1 MTLYFITGNKNKFFE
16 AKQIL
21 GNIEHIDLDL
31 KEIQDLDARNVIKA
45 KLFEALKHKEGEF
58 IVEGTSVYLNCLGG
72 LPGPLAKH
80 FLETLGLNKLVDI
93 TKKYND
99 NKAQVKSIVG
109 YAKNKEEIYFFEG
122 VVDGS
127 IVPSRGDDGFG
138 WDPIFMPN
146 GYNQTFAQLG
156 QETKNKISMRR
167 IALGKLKEFLDKKS

>member
-1 MTLYFITGNKNKFFE
+1 MTLCFITSNKNKFKE

-21 GNIEHIDLDL
+21 GDITHEDIDLP
-31 KEIQDLDARNVIKA
+31 EIQDLDARNVIKA
-45 KLFEALKHKEGEF
+45 KLLEALKHKKAEF
-58 IVEGTSVYLNCLGG
+58 IVEDTSVYLNCLGG

-80 FLETLGLNKLVDI
+80 FLKILNLKGLVDL

-127 IVPSRGDDGFG
+127 IVSAKGDDGFG
-138 WDPIFMPN
+138 WDPIFMPD
-146 GYNQTFAQLG
+146 GYDKTFAQLG

-167 IALGKLKEFLDKKS
+167 IALGKLKEFLGKKN